1 MILLITGGARSGKSS
16 YGEGRVSALPGR
28 PCYIA
33 TAEVR
38 DDEMAERIAAHRARR
53 GREWREREAPLDL
66 LAALEETDGTGPR
79 LVDCVTL
86 WLTNLVLADRDW
98 RAELAALTAALPGQK
113 SPVIFVTNEVGM
125 GIVPDNAL
133 ARAFRD
139 AAGHVNQALATAA
152 DEVQFV
158 VSGLPLKVKG

>member
-16 YGEGRVSALPGR
+16 YAERRVAELPGR

-33 TAEVR
+33 TAEIR
-38 DDEMAERIAAHRARR
+38 DAEMAERVALHRGRR
-53 GREWREREAPLDL
+53 GPEWLEREAPIDL
-66 LAALEETDGTGPR
+66 IAALAQTDGGGPR

-86 WLTNLVLADRDW
+86 WLTNLMLADRDW
-98 RAELAALTAALPGQK
+98 QADLAALLKALQAQK
-113 SPVIFVTNEVGM
+113 SAVIFVTNEVGF
-125 GIVPDNAL
+125 GIVPENAL

-139 AAGHVNQALATAA
+139 AAGLVNQALATAA

-158 VSGLPLKVKG
+158 VSGLPMKVK